1 MNYAVI
7 GIQDDIETSLCVMEH
22 YLPLYF
28 KQALTIYRSMG
39 VEQLIQIGNN
49 SLESEQK
56 ILEANSKSVSL
67 LFSEQSLKF
76 TKNET
81 PHKQQIS
88 EQARDILRKNM
99 TLEYEFY
106 EFIKQRLKAQVE
118 YLKRKAFP
126 TNWCLHKTN
135 NKSSSNDLI
144 DL

>member
-7 GIQDDIETSLCVMEH
+7 GSQDDIETSLCVMEH

-28 KQALTIYRSMG
+28 KQASTTYRSMG

-56 ILEANSKSVSL
+56 ILEAHSKSVSL

-76 TKNET
+76 MKNEN

-88 EQARDILRKNM
+88 ERA
-99 TLEYEFY
+99 
-106 EFIKQRLKAQVE
+106 
-118 YLKRKAFP
+118 
-126 TNWCLHKTN
+126 
-135 NKSSSNDLI
+135 
-144 DL
+144 

>member
-28 KQALTIYRSMG
+28 KQALSTYRSMG
-39 VEQLIQIGNN
+39 VEKFFQIGNN
-49 SLESEQK
+49 SLESEQN
-56 ILEANSKSVSL
+56 ILEAHSKSVSL
-67 LFSEQSLKF
+67 LFSEQPLKF

-88 EQARDILRKNM
+88 ERARDILRKNM

-118 YLKRKAFP
+118 YLKGKTFP
-126 TNWCLHKTN
+126 TDWCLDRSIY
-135 NKSSSNDLI
+135 KS
-144 DL
+144 